1 MKYKETKG
9 NEKLAGTI
17 ALEKLDVMKM
27 LQTMRYRDIS
37 EKFNISIGTVQG
49 VATRQIS
56 KRNVG
61 NSIDENEFAKED
73 YHNSQGAWMNSSER
87 VAYTHFK
94 NI

>member
-9 NEKLAGTI
+9 NEKLAGTM
-17 ALEKLDVMKM
+17 ALEKLNVMGM
-27 LQTMRYRDIS
+27 LENKYLHQIAKEFGVSKTTVH
-37 EKFNISIGTVQG
+37 NI
-49 VATRQIS
+49 ATAQL
-56 KRNVG
+56 KARNVG

-87 VAYTHFK
+87 LAYTHFK